1 MDCCLNVIAK
11 HRSIRAFKPEPVK
24 EEHLTAILEAARR
37 HPSAWNLQPVH
48 VAVVR
53 DPELKARLAEILWG
67 QEHIKQA
74 PVFLVF
80 SVDYAKLLKALED
93 VGAERRPL
101 GVAELLQGVLAAGM
115 ASAWAALAAE
125 SLGYG
130 VSFIAVYG
138 KPCEVAEA
146 LGAPKGVLPV
156 VGLNV
161 GVPDEDPE
169 VRPRM
174 PMEALAAEDGYGSL
188 DEIAKAY
195 SATAEGFIE
204 KVARVMRPGGPVDRM
219 NSYLLSCLEERGYKL
234 TQ

>member
-1 MDCCLNVIAK
+1 MDCCLSVIAR
-11 HRSIRAFKPEPVK
+11 HRSIRAFKQEPVK
-24 EEHLTAILEAARR
+24 EEHLKAILEAARR

-53 DPELKARLAEILWG
+53 DPELKSRLADILWG
-67 QEHIKQA
+67 QEHIRQA

-80 SVDYAKLLKALED
+80 SVDYAKLWRALEQAG
-93 VGAERRPL
+93 VERRPL

-115 ASAWAALAAE
+115 AAAWAALAAE

-146 LGAPKGVLPV
+146 IGAPEGVLPV

-161 GVPDEDPE
+161 GVPAEDPE

-174 PMEALAAEDGYGSL
+174 PLAALASENGYGSL
-188 DEIAKAY
+188 DEAAKAY
-195 SATAEGFIE
+195 AETAEGFLD
-204 KVARVMRPGGPVDRM
+204 KVARVMRRGGPVDGM
-219 NSYLLSCLEERGYKL
+219 NSYLYRCLEERGYKL
-234 TQ
+234 AP

>member
-1 MDCCLNVIAK
+1 M
-11 HRSIRAFKPEPVK
+11 
-24 EEHLTAILEAARR
+24 
-37 HPSAWNLQPVH
+37 
-48 VAVVR
+48 
-53 DPELKARLAEILWG
+53 
-67 QEHIKQA
+67 
-74 PVFLVF
+74 
-80 SVDYAKLLKALED
+80 
-93 VGAERRPL
+93 
-101 GVAELLQGVLAAGM
+101 
-115 ASAWAALAAE
+115 
-125 SLGYG
+125 
-130 VSFIAVYG
+130 
-138 KPCEVAEA
+138 
-146 LGAPKGVLPV
+146 

>member
-1 MDCCLNVIAK
+1 MECCLSVISR
-11 HRSIRAFKPEPVK
+11 HRSIRAFKPDPVK
-24 EEHLTAILEAARR
+24 EEHLNAILEAARR
-37 HPSAWNLQPVH
+37 HPSAWNLQPLH
-48 VAVVR
+48 VAVVT
-53 DPELKARLAEILWG
+53 DPELKARLADILWG

-80 SVDYAKLLKALED
+80 SVDYAKLWRALEELG
-93 VGAERRPL
+93 VERRPL
-101 GVAELLQGVLAAGM
+101 GPADLIQGVLAAGM

-146 LGAPKGVLPV
+146 LNAPEGVLPV

-161 GVPDEDPE
+161 GVPAEDPE

-174 PMEALAAEDGYGSL
+174 PLEALAAANGYGDL
-188 DEIAKAY
+188 EALARAY
-195 SATAEGFIE
+195 ASTAEGFTG
-204 KVARVMRPGGPVDRM
+204 KVARVMGPGGPVDEM
-219 NSYLLSCLEERGYKL
+219 NRRLYRCLEERGFKL
-234 TQ
+234 AP